1 MRPLYFHRH
10 GWQRHPLFRVFF
22 ATGDLPCQRHY
33 AGNVWYVSYHC
44 RYYQFTAL
52 TSVKSKIGL
61 KGLLYYN
68 AVVQFIVA
76 LCAKFLGG
84 SLVTLF
90 VFLISIG
97 TTLYA
102 GAHAV
107 QSEIVSNW
115 YIKGRGQKISI
126 IMGSALVGLAFYQF
140 VGGQLFSRMS
150 QLDVWFLVY
159 MANGIAMLFIAKFLI
174 VATSPDIIG
183 QKAYGWEEIPDASP
197 VKVEETNN
205 TASTAKTGDH
215 RSIYANP
222 ALWLCVLGRLGLC
235 GGVNYITTYATMYF
249 TEGGVSLSVASIIL
263 TCCTLSAMVFSFMN
277 GRILSALKTR
287 GYINFLLAGAILANL
302 GMILYSSVPSFLIIV
317 LVVLFY
323 GIGYSGSHCMNL
335 VSGIMFDP
343 EDAANANSKIYGF
356 GAFGGL
362 VMLPLNAF
370 LVENYGY
377 NIMYLVIAI
386 LAVVSLVAF
395 QSALFIAKK
404 QGKNI

>member
-1 MRPLYFHRH
+1 
-10 GWQRHPLFRVFF
+10 
-22 ATGDLPCQRHY
+22 
-33 AGNVWYVSYHC
+33 
-44 RYYQFTAL
+44 
-52 TSVKSKIGL
+52 
-61 KGLLYYN
+61 
-68 AVVQFIVA
+68 
-76 LCAKFLGG
+76 
-84 SLVTLF
+84 
-90 VFLISIG
+90 
-97 TTLYA
+97 
-102 GAHAV
+102 
-107 QSEIVSNW
+107 
-115 YIKGRGQKISI
+115 
-126 IMGSALVGLAFYQF
+126 MGSALVGLAFYQF

-343 EDAANANSKIYGF
+343 EDAANA
-356 GAFGGL
+356 L
-362 VMLPLNAF
+362 TVD
-370 LVENYGY
+370 VE
-377 NIMYLVIAI
+377 
-386 LAVVSLVAF
+386 
-395 QSALFIAKK
+395 
-404 QGKNI
+404 